1 MNQSRIIHWPEG
13 PQQGDIHTEG
23 GRTWEY
29 TEMPPGSTV
38 PGVWRDVG
46 CKEVLADGPGWTLD
60 DLKEWLGIEG
70 NDQDQRVS
78 NAMKICMAYLERYT
92 NRLWEYR
99 ENHRERLYLS
109 KGNGWQIHLWPIKGD
124 VYLASSAP
132 TNNGNAM
139 HQHMDFQIDNQT
151 GVLWW
156 PGYSVQTPAEAVYS
170 GGYLPDEW
178 PADVLMVL
186 YNMMKNQWVISS
198 GGGSLLAQ
206 DISRIT
212 IPDVGTIT
220 YANGGSSSANIG
232 MGADFGPLSQA
243 DQILLDLYRLHEC

>member
-1 MNQSRIIHWPEG
+1 MTLLREIHWPNE

-46 CKEVLADGPGWTLD
+46 CKEVTTGPGWTLD

-70 NDQDQRVS
+70 IDQDGAVI

-99 ENHRERLYLS
+99 ENHHERLYLS

-124 VYLASSAP
+124 VYINQA
-132 TNNGNAM
+132 
-139 HQHMDFQIDNQT
+139 HVDFQIDNQT
-151 GVLWW
+151 GILWW
-156 PGYSVQTPAEAVYS
+156 PGYSVQPPAEAVYS

-186 YNMMKNQWVISS
+186 YNMMKNQWEIS
-198 GGGSLLAQ
+198 GGGGSSLGQ

>member
-1 MNQSRIIHWPEG
+1 MKLREIHWPDS
-13 PQQGDIHTEG
+13 PQQGDIHSEG

-29 TEMPPGSTV
+29 VLLPPTATV

-46 CKEVLADGPGWTLD
+46 CKELVNEGPGWTLD
-60 DLKEWLGIEG
+60 DLKDWLGIEG
-70 NDQDQRVS
+70 IDQDDAIIR
-78 NAMKICMAYLERYT
+78 AMKVTMAYVERYC
-92 NRLWEYR
+92 NRLFDYR
-99 ENHRERLYLS
+99 EMHSERLYLS

-124 VYLASSAP
+124 VYINQAYV
-132 TNNGNAM
+132 
-139 HQHMDFQIDNQT
+139 DFQVDNQT

-156 PGYSVQTPAEAVYS
+156 PGYSVHQPAEATFS

-178 PADVLMVL
+178 PLDLLQVL
-186 YNMMKNQWVISS
+186 YNTIKNQWEIQ
-198 GGGSLLAQ
+198 GGNGSALGG

-220 YANGGSSSANIG
+220 YASGSSSNSNIG
-232 MGADFGPLSQA
+232 IGADFGPVSQA